1 MNLKKVLRM
10 IRVDLDITQA
20 QMASDL
26 NISPAYLSS
35 VERGE
40 RDLTDPLIDKIYNCY
55 EKYIDVDLRVV
66 AIVHNQEMDLYNL
79 PDYQRELL
87 AELRFV
93 LLSEY
98 HCEKIKELIK

>member
-1 MNLKKVLRM
+1 M

-26 NISPAYLSS
+26 NISQAYLSS

-55 EKYIDVDLRVV
+55 EQYIDIELRILAV
-66 AIVHNQEMDLYNL
+66 VHNQQMDLYNL

-87 AELRFV
+87 AELRYV

-98 HCEKIKELIK
+98 QCKNIKELLNV